1 MRVAIGVPPLWC
13 SLPDMRPTD
22 AIALLIHGITRAGT
36 AGDHKGP
43 PFPASTTLAHVLDKS
58 ALYGKGFTRAG
69 LLRLLRLWYGGP
81 SDRENPAIFY
91 NFPSMR
97 DARRPDDVV
106 SLACEEMF
114 FLREDDLS
122 ASLE

>member
-22 AIALLIHGITRAGT
+22 ASALLTHSI
-36 AGDHKGP
+36 
-43 PFPASTTLAHVLDKS
+43 
-58 ALYGKGFTRAG
+58 TRAG
-69 LLRLLRLWYGGP
+69 LLCLLRLWYGGP

-91 NFPSMR
+91 DFPSMR

-114 FLREDDLS
+114 FLREDDLN
-122 ASLE
+122 ASLEQDAERSSLLARAP